1 MRISR
6 PSTCGVFWLV
16 LIHIFSLSP
25 ARAEVSLMVSGISAI
40 TGSNI
45 SQAEK
50 IAYDD
55 AFYKAYL
62 DLALKQAP
70 ASSAVDLA
78 QKLKGFVA
86 SRGTQ
91 DIIQYQIV
99 SRSQQDNV
107 LILSL
112 DLKVN
117 DVPLKEWLQSQA
129 FTTPLG
135 LRPLLLL
142 AITTRGP
149 GASERYEW
157 WSAPKPKGYSP
168 FETQL
173 ALRLKNAGENVSEVP
188 QHIAVLPAGPDRTV
202 ALAANLGAHLVI
214 TGTIT
219 HRSSDALSL
228 DSRMDISL
236 IDVRTRQRLFNS
248 SIAFKGTVDVKTM
261 NELLITTVLDQMRS
275 EITKKVVVITP
286 VIREKELC
294 IEGVKEF
301 DAYQSMFNTLRSM
314 DTVTKIAVSRIQ
326 GHTICHTLR
335 IKGSLQDILDSLKQK
350 QIAQADMVVN
360 GDTASIRILNQ

>member
-1 MRISR
+1 MSISR
-6 PSTCGVFWLV
+6 LSTCGVFWLI
-16 LIHIFSLSP
+16 LMQFISLSP
-25 ARAEVSLMVSGISAI
+25 ARAEVSLVVSGISAI

-62 DLALKQAP
+62 DLALKQVP

-99 SRSQQDNV
+99 SRSQQENI

-135 LRPLLLL
+135 LRPLILL

-157 WSAPKPKGYSP
+157 WSAAKSKGYSP

-188 QHIAVLPAGPDRTV
+188 QHIAALPAGPDRTV
-202 ALAANLGAHLVI
+202 AMAANSGAQLVI

-236 IDVRTRQRLFNS
+236 IDVKTRQRIFNS
-248 SIAFKGTVDVKTM
+248 TITLKGTIDVKTM
-261 NELLITTVLDQMRS
+261 NDLLITAVLDQIRS
-275 EITKKVVVITP
+275 EITKKVAVITP
-286 VIREKELC
+286 VLREKELC
-294 IEGVKEF
+294 IEGVKEY
-301 DAYQSMFNTLRSM
+301 DTYQSLFTALRSM

-326 GHTICHTLR
+326 GHTICHTLQ
-335 IKGSLQDILDSLKQK
+335 IKGSLQDILDGLKQK
-350 QIAQADMVVN
+350 QITQADMVVD
-360 GDTASIRILNQ
+360 GDVASIRLLNL

>member
-1 MRISR
+1 MSPSR
-6 PSTCGVFWLV
+6 LCTCGVFWLV
-16 LIHIFSLSP
+16 LIHFISLSP
-25 ARAEVSLMVSGISAI
+25 AQAEVSLMVSGISAI
-40 TGSNI
+40 AGSNI

-62 DLALKQAP
+62 DLALKQVP

-117 DVPLKEWLQSQA
+117 DIPLKEWLQSQT

-135 LRPLLLL
+135 LRPLILL
-142 AITTRGP
+142 AMTTRGP
-149 GASERYEW
+149 GPAERYEW
-157 WSAPKPKGYSP
+157 WSAAKTKGYSP
-168 FETQL
+168 FETLL

-188 QHIAVLPAGPDRTV
+188 QRIAVQPAGPDRTV
-202 ALAANLGAHLVI
+202 AVAANLGAQLVI

-219 HRSSDALSL
+219 HRSSDALNL

-236 IDVRTRQRLFNS
+236 IDVKTRQRLFNS
-248 SIAFKGTVDVKTM
+248 TIALKGTVDVKTM
-261 NELLITTVLDQMRS
+261 NELLITAVLEQLRS
-275 EITKKVVVITP
+275 EITRKVVVIKP
-286 VIREKELC
+286 VISDKELC

-301 DAYQSMFNTLRSM
+301 DTYQSMFNSLRSM
-314 DTVTKIAVSRIQ
+314 DTVTRIAISRIQ
-326 GHTICHTLR
+326 GHTICHTLQ

-350 QIAQADMVVN
+350 HVTQADIMVEGN
-360 GDTASIRILNQ
+360 MASIRLISQ

>member
-1 MRISR
+1 MSISR
-6 PSTCGVFWLV
+6 LCTCGFFWLI
-16 LIHIFSLSP
+16 LISFFSLSP
-25 ARAEVSLMVSGISAI
+25 ARAEVSLVVSGISAI

-50 IAYDD
+50 FAYDD
-55 AFYKAYL
+55 AFYKTYL
-62 DLALKQAP
+62 ELALKQVP
-70 ASSAVDLA
+70 ASSAVDLS

-112 DLKVN
+112 DLRIN
-117 DVPLKEWLQSQA
+117 DTPLKEWLKAQA

-135 LRPLLLL
+135 LRPLILL

-149 GASERYEW
+149 SPAERYEW
-157 WSAPKPKGYSP
+157 WSAAKPKGYSP
-168 FETQL
+168 FETQF
-173 ALRLKNAGENVSEVP
+173 ALMLKNAGENVSELP
-188 QHIAVLPAGPDRTV
+188 QRIAVLPAVPERTV
-202 ALAANLGAHLVI
+202 AVAANSGANLVI

-236 IDVRTRQRLFNS
+236 IDVKSRQRLFNS
-248 SIAFKGTVDVKTM
+248 TISLKGTIDVRTM
-261 NELLITTVLDQMRS
+261 NELLITAVLDQMRS

-286 VIREKELC
+286 VISEKELC

-301 DAYQSMFNTLRSM
+301 DTYQSMFNTLRSM

-326 GHTICHTLR
+326 GHTICHTLQ
-335 IKGSLQDILDSLKQK
+335 IKGTLQDIIGSLKQK
-350 QIAQADMVVN
+350 QIVQADMIVN
-360 GDTASIRILNQ
+360 GDTASIHILNQ

>member
-1 MRISR
+1 MSISR
-6 PSTCGVFWLV
+6 LCTCGVFWLV
-16 LIHIFSLSP
+16 LIHFLSLSP
-25 ARAEVSLMVSGISAI
+25 ARAEVSLVVSGISAI
-40 TGSNI
+40 AGSNI

-50 IAYDD
+50 TAYDD

-62 DLALKQAP
+62 DLALKQVP
-70 ASSAVDLA
+70 SSSAVDLS

-117 DVPLKEWLQSQA
+117 DVPLKEWLQAQA

-135 LRPLLLL
+135 LRPLILL
-142 AITTRGP
+142 AVSTRGP
-149 GASERYEW
+149 GVSERYEW
-157 WSAPKPKGYSP
+157 WSAAKPKGYSP

-188 QHIAVLPAGPDRTV
+188 QRIAVMPAGPDRTV
-202 ALAANLGAHLVI
+202 AVAANLGAQLII

-219 HRSSDALSL
+219 NRSSDALGL

-236 IDVRTRQRLFNS
+236 IDVKTRQRLFNS
-248 SIAFKGTVDVKTM
+248 TIALKGTIDVKTM
-261 NELLITTVLDQMRS
+261 NELLITAILDQMRS

-286 VIREKELC
+286 VLRERELC

-301 DAYQSMFNTLRSM
+301 DTYQSMFNTLRSM

-326 GHTICHTLR
+326 GHTICHTIR

-350 QIAQADMVVN
+350 QIAQADMMVE
-360 GDTASIRILNQ
+360 GDMAYVRLINP